1 MDWSCLLLLLLLRC
15 PLGGEITGFADLHTA
30 LHEAIVAQ
38 LEADGNGEVAGE
50 MASHRLELEY
60 LASLQN
66 APEGVSEASC
76 DLGVLRAAKAIKVT
90 LVKESLLD

>member
-1 MDWSCLLLLLLLRC
+1 
-15 PLGGEITGFADLHTA
+15 
-30 LHEAIVAQ
+30 
-38 LEADGNGEVAGE
+38 

-60 LASLQN
+60 LASLQS